1 MQENTRLRIAIQKS
15 GRLSK
20 ESIELLSECGVK
32 MHIHEQSL
40 IAFSTNLPI
49 DILRVRDDDIP
60 GLIFDGVVDLGIIG
74 ENVLE
79 ENELERQSLGENP
92 SYKLLKK
99 LDFGYCR
106 LSLALP
112 QEKKISKFERF

>member
-1 MQENTRLRIAIQKS
+1 
-15 GRLSK
+15 
-20 ESIELLSECGVK
+20 
-32 MHIHEQSL
+32 
-40 IAFSTNLPI
+40 
-49 DILRVRDDDIP
+49 
-60 GLIFDGVVDLGIIG
+60 FDGVVDLGIIG

-112 QEKKISKFERF
+112 QEKNSNLKDFEDLRIATSYPQLLKRFM